1 MHPDENFI
9 SIAYTNIDFLIPKKD
24 VLTALSC
31 AKADFIVDETGTKKI
46 KIDSQLLSYINF
58 DRYAEFL
65 NQPLKPVSIKNCI
78 IINSTSLISG
88 EDKIALITSGECRV
102 KQIKFNEFSLF
113 SNFYGTHFNKKGI
126 LACKFNSDKTI
137 SYLIETETFLQ
148 KYLEQK
154 K

>member
-1 MHPDENFI
+1 MHPDQNFI

-31 AKADFIVDETGTKKI
+31 VEADFIADETGTKKI

-78 IINSTSLISG
+78 NIKSKSHILG
-88 EDKIALITSGECRV
+88 EDQISLNTSC
-102 KQIKFNEFSLF
+102 
-113 SNFYGTHFNKKGI
+113 
-126 LACKFNSDKTI
+126 
-137 SYLIETETFLQ
+137 
-148 KYLEQK
+148 
-154 K
+154 